1 MVDSTKIYG
10 NRWRVVRTLGQ
21 GGQGRV
27 YEVEDLGIYAA
38 PSAPSVEERMKRVLR
53 EATAAVYHAESEA
66 AMKEL
71 IQLIQELSTTASEQA
86 TRPHAALKELLPFE
100 QAVNAATAKERI
112 GREMAAMAAVSHP
125 SLMAMLDSNAEQRWF
140 VTTYFKDGPLEN
152 HLTKYQGHALGA
164 LKAIRGLV
172 DGVAVLHKSGLVHRD
187 IKPGNVYL
195 AGDERLVL
203 GDFGLVFESDQ
214 ADRVTET
221 FENVGTRD
229 FMPPWAMGVRIEDIK
244 PDFDVF
250 ALSKLLWTMISGKP
264 RMQLWYWNDA
274 RFDLSVQFPDDA
286 HVARVNRI
294 FEQTLVQ
301 FSRDCLPTATDL
313 LTQIDEAIGAIETST
328 QLPSTARPMRC
339 RFCGIGTYQRF
350 SGIQS
355 DGFADPADRRHTWWC
370 NKCGHL
376 ESFLWKGDQPPQ
388 AWHGH

>member
-1 MVDSTKIYG
+1 MIGWIGHLPGLKYFDFVSIFIFLMLAGRWLQQAAVERNRRRLLQLSTVAETVETLDATGRPTKI
-10 NRWRVVRTLGQ
+10 
-21 GGQGRV
+21 
-27 YEVEDLGIYAA
+27 
-38 PSAPSVEERMKRVLR
+38 
-53 EATAAVYHAESEA
+53 
-66 AMKEL
+66 
-71 IQLIQELSTTASEQA
+71 
-86 TRPHAALKELLPFE
+86 
-100 QAVNAATAKERI
+100 
-112 GREMAAMAAVSHP
+112 
-125 SLMAMLDSNAEQRWF
+125 
-140 VTTYFKDGPLEN
+140 
-152 HLTKYQGHALGA
+152 
-164 LKAIRGLV
+164 
-172 DGVAVLHKSGLVHRD
+172 
-187 IKPGNVYL
+187 
-195 AGDERLVL
+195 
-203 GDFGLVFESDQ
+203 
-214 ADRVTET
+214 
-221 FENVGTRD
+221 
-229 FMPPWAMGVRIEDIK
+229 RIEDIK